1 MDVDDLTI
9 DKEFISLLMTK
20 SMKNEMEANSM
31 ENLNQRVLRG
41 KNLSRNLTNSREI
54 TCGIMDWQFTENAL
68 KFSNYYWVL
77 GC

>member
-1 MDVDDLTI
+1 
-9 DKEFISLLMTK
+9 
-20 SMKNEMEANSM
+20 MKNEMEANSM

-54 TCGIMDWQFTENAL
+54 TCGITDWQFTENAL

>member
-1 MDVDDLTI
+1 
-9 DKEFISLLMTK
+9 
-20 SMKNEMEANSM
+20 MEANSM

-54 TCGIMDWQFTENAL
+54 TCGITDWQFTENAL

>member
-1 MDVDDLTI
+1 
-9 DKEFISLLMTK
+9 
-20 SMKNEMEANSM
+20 M